1 MKPTS
6 GYASNAGLETY
17 YEIHGGALRPD
28 QIPFVLLHGGLMT
41 IEVGFAGRLLP
52 QLATLAPVIAVELQ
66 CHGHTGD
73 RDGPMRMDDLAD
85 DVAAVLDHLAVP
97 AARLAGFSLGAMV
110 AFGVAIR
117 HPTKVAS
124 LTALGASY
132 TFDGMQHDLIRLQRE
147 PGHVPSEA
155 LIPLLPTEEDFAAWR
170 AAFQAVAPDPT
181 AFDQSVER
189 INAMVSAWPGWA
201 KEDVAAIA
209 APVLLAIGD
218 NDFVRIDHAAETV
231 ALLSDARLAVLPGTT
246 HTGLL
251 DRGAWLVPMI
261 AERITAPSPAR

>member
-1 MKPTS
+1 MTTTN

-17 YEIHGGALRPD
+17 YEIHGGPLKP
-28 QIPFVLLHGGLMT
+28 QQTPFLLLHGGLMT

-52 QLATLAPVIAVELQ
+52 QLAALAPVIAVELQ

-73 RDGPMRMDDLAD
+73 RDGPVRMDDLTD
-85 DVAAVLDHLAVP
+85 DVAAVLDHLQVP
-97 AARLAGFSLGAMV
+97 AAHLVGFSLGAMV

-117 HPTKVAS
+117 HPAKVAS
-124 LTALGASY
+124 LSTLGASY

-170 AAFQAVAPDPT
+170 AAFEAVAPDPA

-189 INAMVSAWPGWA
+189 INVMVSSWEGWSEA
-201 KEDVAAIA
+201 DVAAIA

-218 NDFVRIDHAAETV
+218 NDFVRIDHAAETL
-231 ALLSDARLAVLPGTT
+231 ALLPDARLAVLPGTT

-251 DRGAWLVPMI
+251 DRGEWIVPMI
-261 AERITAPSPAR
+261 AERTTAPFP

>member
-6 GYASNAGLETY
+6 GHASRAGLDTY
-17 YEIHGGALRPD
+17 YEIHGGPLRAD
-28 QIPFVLLHGGLMT
+28 VTPFVLLHGGLMT

-52 QLATLAPVIAVELQ
+52 KLATLAPVIAVELQ

-85 DVAAVLDHLAVP
+85 DVAAVLDHLEVP
-97 AARLAGFSLGAMV
+97 AAHLAGFSLGAMA

-117 HPTKVAS
+117 HPAKVAS
-124 LTALGASY
+124 LAALGASY

-170 AAFQAVAPDPT
+170 AAFESVAPDPT
-181 AFDQSVER
+181 AFDRSVER
-189 INAMVSAWPGWA
+189 VNAMVSTWEGWSQA
-201 KEDVAAIA
+201 DVAAIA
-209 APVLLAIGD
+209 VPVLMAIGD

-231 ALLSDARLAVLPGTT
+231 ALLADAQLAVLPATT

-251 DRGAWLVPMI
+251 DRSDWLVPMI
-261 AERITAPSPAR
+261 AERIRAPFPAR

>member
-6 GYASNAGLETY
+6 GHASRAGLDVY
-17 YEIHGGALRPD
+17 YEIHGEPLRADVP
-28 QIPFVLLHGGLMT
+28 PFMLLHGGLMT

-52 QLATLAPVIAVELQ
+52 TLAALAPVIAVELQ

-73 RDGPMRMDDLAD
+73 RDGPVRMDDLAD
-85 DVAAVLDHLAVP
+85 DVAAVLDHLTVP
-97 AARLAGFSLGAMV
+97 TAHLVGFSLGAMV
-110 AFGVAIR
+110 AFGAAIR
-117 HPTKVAS
+117 HPAKVAS
-124 LTALGASY
+124 LSALGASY

-170 AAFQAVAPDPT
+170 AAFEAVAPDPA

-189 INAMVSAWPGWA
+189 INVMVSSWEGWA
-201 KEDVAAIA
+201 QADVAAIA

-251 DRGAWLVPMI
+251 DRADWLVPMI
-261 AERITAPSPAR
+261 AERITAPFPAR

>member
-17 YEIHGGALRPD
+17 YEIHGGPLRSG

-52 QLATLAPVIAVELQ
+52 QLTALAPVIALELQ

-73 RDGPMRMDDLAD
+73 RPGPVRMDVLAD
-85 DVAAVLDHLAVP
+85 DIAAVLDHLEVP
-97 AARLAGFSLGAMV
+97 AAHLVGFSLGAMA
-110 AFGVAIR
+110 AFGVAVR
-117 HPTKVAS
+117 HPGKTAS

-132 TFDGMQHDLIRLQRE
+132 TFDGMQHELVKLQRD
-147 PGHVPSEA
+147 PAHIPSEA

-170 AAFQAVAPDPT
+170 AGFEAAAPDPS

-189 INAMVSAWPGWA
+189 INAMVSSWDGWA
-201 KEDVAAIA
+201 KDDIARIA

-218 NDFVRIDHAAETV
+218 NDFVRIDHAQETV
-231 ALLSDARLAVLPGTT
+231 ALLPDARLAVLPGTT

-251 DRGAWLVPMI
+251 DRGEWLVPMI
-261 AERITAPSPAR
+261 AERIRAPSPAR